1 MDQSKKIISQD
12 SLKNWD
18 IRRIMDPSIKLS
30 KDERKKIKEM
40 SIQSFPKYLD
50 YDGSDDPD

>member
-1 MDQSKKIISQD
+1 MNQNKKITNQD
-12 SLKNWD
+12 SVKDWD

-30 KDERKKIKEM
+30 EDERKKIQEM
-40 SIQSFPKYLD
+40 SIRSFSEYLD

>member
-1 MDQSKKIISQD
+1 MDQNKKNTSQD
-12 SLKNWD
+12 SLKNCE

-30 KDERKKIKEM
+30 EAERQKIREM
-40 SIQSFPKYLD
+40 SIQSFSEYLD

>member
-1 MDQSKKIISQD
+1 MNQNKKEINQD
-12 SLKNWD
+12 SLKDWD

-30 KDERKKIKEM
+30 EAERKKIKEM